1 MSDQESKTAA
11 DSPDHATSDEPVAE
25 QAASDSAGGEPAAQ
39 SADNTPSGPPPA
51 SGGRGGDGAG
61 PSPRRSFSAV
71 AWLALLLVLGLGGAA
86 AWYLPQLQLK
96 EEALTGRIEQLEAFA
111 SGKQENLDSVRK
123 EIRQELDTELAEI
136 RDELDEQR
144 TALRG
149 ETTELQQGTS
159 RLSRKLETME
169 AQLAKQRKE
178 LSRFNTDDRPSWLL
192 AEAEYLLRLANQR
205 LVMAGDT
212 VAARALLESADKILR
227 EIDNVAL
234 HEVRRA
240 VAADL
245 AAVRAVPGIDVEG
258 IYLRLSALI
267 EQADQLQIFSLPERE
282 AQPEAPADDDWRN
295 RLREGY
301 EAALQKLS
309 EYIAIRR
316 RDVPAQAL
324 MDPQWEGLLRQNLR
338 MLLEQAQVALLSGN
352 ATLYRESL
360 ERAQHWVSQFEE
372 SDEATASAMSREIK
386 QLAGLRVTADMPDVS
401 RSLSAL
407 DEVVD
412 KRLQQR
418 GGDE

>member
-11 DSPDHATSDEPVAE
+11 DSPDQPTSDEPVAE
-25 QAASDSAGGEPAAQ
+25 TATSDSADGDTTAA
-39 SADNTPSGPPPA
+39 SAETPSGSPPA
-51 SGGRGGDGAG
+51 SGGRGGDGAE

-71 AWLALLLVLGLGGAA
+71 AWLALLLVLGLGAA
-86 AWYLPQLQLK
+86 AVWYLPQLQLK

-111 SGKQENLDSVRK
+111 GGKQDNLDAVRQ
-123 EIRQELDTELAEI
+123 EIRQELNTELAGI
-136 RDELDEQR
+136 SDELEEQR

-149 ETTELQQGTS
+149 ETKDLQQTTS
-159 RLSRKLETME
+159 SLSQKLETME
-169 AQLAKQRKE
+169 AELAEQRKA

-205 LVMAGDT
+205 LIMAGDT
-212 VAARALLESADKILR
+212 VAARALLESADNLLR

-234 HEVRRA
+234 HDVRRA
-240 VAADL
+240 LAADL
-245 AAVRAVPGIDVEG
+245 AAVRAVPAIDVEG
-258 IYLRLSALI
+258 IYLRLAALI

-282 AQPEAPADDDWRN
+282 AQPEAPAADGWQD

-316 RDVPAQAL
+316 RDTPAQAL
-324 MDPQWEGLLRQNLR
+324 MDPQFEGLVRQNLR
-338 MLLEQAQVALLSGN
+338 MLFEQAQVALLSGN

-360 ERAQHWVSQFEE
+360 ERAQHWVAQFEE
-372 SDEATASAMSREIK
+372 SDEAAASAMSREID
-386 QLAGLRVTADMPDVS
+386 QLAGRRVTVDMPDVS

-407 DEVVD
+407 DEVME

>member
-1 MSDQESKTAA
+1 VSDQESKTAA
-11 DSPDHATSDEPVAE
+11 DSPDNATSDEPVAE
-25 QAASDSAGGEPAAQ
+25 QASSDSAGGAPAAH
-39 SADNTPSGPPPA
+39 SVDDTPSGPPPA
-51 SGGRGGDGAG
+51 DGGRGGDGSE
-61 PSPRRSFSAV
+61 PPPRRSFSAV

-123 EIRQELDTELAEI
+123 EIRQELNTNLAGI
-136 RDELDEQR
+136 RAELDEQR
-144 TALRG
+144 SSLRG
-149 ETTELQQGTS
+149 ATKELQQGTS
-159 RLSRKLETME
+159 SLARRLEMME
-169 AQLAKQRKE
+169 AQLAKQREE
-178 LSRFNTDDRPSWLL
+178 LSRFNTEDRPSWLL

-212 VAARALLESADKILR
+212 VAARALLESADNILR

-234 HEVRRA
+234 HAVRRA

-245 AAVRAVPGIDVEG
+245 AAVRALPSIDVEG
-258 IYLRLSALI
+258 IYLRLAALI

-282 AQPEAPADDDWRN
+282 AQPEAPAADDWQS

-301 EAALQKLS
+301 KAALQKLS

-316 RDVPAQAL
+316 RDVPVQAL
-324 MDPQWEGLLRQNLR
+324 MDPQWEGLVRQNLR

-352 ATLYRESL
+352 AKLYRESL
-360 ERAQHWVSQFEE
+360 ERAEHWVSRFEE
-372 SDEATASAMSREIK
+372 SDETTASAMSREIN
-386 QLAGLRVTADMPDVS
+386 QLADLRVTVDMPDVS

-407 DEVVD
+407 DEVVG

>member
-1 MSDQESKTAA
+1 VSDQESKTAA
-11 DSPDHATSDEPVAE
+11 DSPDNATSDEPVAE
-25 QAASDSAGGEPAAQ
+25 QASSDSAGGAPAAH
-39 SADNTPSGPPPA
+39 SVDDTPSGPPPA
-51 SGGRGGDGAG
+51 DGGRGGDGSE
-61 PSPRRSFSAV
+61 PPPRRSFSAV

-123 EIRQELDTELAEI
+123 EIRQELNTNLAGI
-136 RDELDEQR
+136 RAELDEQR
-144 TALRG
+144 SSLLGATK
-149 ETTELQQGTS
+149 ELQQGTS
-159 RLSRKLETME
+159 SLARRLEMME
-169 AQLAKQRKE
+169 AQLAKQREE
-178 LSRFNTDDRPSWLL
+178 LSRFNTEDRPSWLL

-212 VAARALLESADKILR
+212 VAARALLESADNILR

-234 HEVRRA
+234 HAVRRA

-245 AAVRAVPGIDVEG
+245 AAVRALPSIDVEG
-258 IYLRLSALI
+258 IYLRLAALI

-282 AQPEAPADDDWRN
+282 AQPEAPAADDWQS

-316 RDVPAQAL
+316 RDVPVQAL
-324 MDPQWEGLLRQNLR
+324 MDPQWEGLVRQNLR

-352 ATLYRESL
+352 AKLYRESL
-360 ERAQHWVSQFEE
+360 ERAEHWVSRFEE
-372 SDEATASAMSREIK
+372 SDETTASAMSREIN
-386 QLAGLRVTADMPDVS
+386 QLADLRVTVDMPDVS

-407 DEVVD
+407 DEVVG